1 MVAEGVSG
9 NEPDSAP
16 AMPAARRGFIRPL
29 RRGGV
34 HASRF
39 VAAMK
44 LLLPALAL
52 LLIALVVV
60 WPNLLPD
67 QSKFRL
73 GESAR
78 ESGAALDGLE
88 MERPRY
94 VGVDENARPYQITAD
109 MARQQSESSTELL
122 LSSPKADIVMSGD
135 AWVAL
140 TAASGVY
147 DREAERIDLS
157 GGVTVFHDAGYEF
170 SSKTA
175 RVDLANG
182 VASGTDPVEGHGEA
196 GSITGEGFEIT
207 DEGARVLFVGKS
219 RMVIRSRKPAL
230 GRGKS

>member
-1 MVAEGVSG
+1 MVAEGMSG
-9 NEPDSAP
+9 NAPDSAP
-16 AMPAARRGFIRPL
+16 ALPAVRRGFIRPL
-29 RRGGV
+29 RRGGA

-52 LLIALVVV
+52 LLIALVIV

-109 MARQQSESSTELL
+109 VARQQSDSSTELL
-122 LSSPKADIVMSGD
+122 LSAPKADIVMSGD

-140 TAASGVY
+140 TATNGIY
-147 DREAERIDLS
+147 DREAERIDLT

-170 SSKTA
+170 SSATA

-182 VASGTDPVEGHGEA
+182 VASGNDPVEGHGEA
-196 GSITGEGFEIT
+196 GSVVGEGFEIT
-207 DEGARVLFVGKS
+207 DDGARVLFVGKS
-219 RMVIRSRKPAL
+219 RMIIRARKPSVS
-230 GRGKS
+230 GSKG